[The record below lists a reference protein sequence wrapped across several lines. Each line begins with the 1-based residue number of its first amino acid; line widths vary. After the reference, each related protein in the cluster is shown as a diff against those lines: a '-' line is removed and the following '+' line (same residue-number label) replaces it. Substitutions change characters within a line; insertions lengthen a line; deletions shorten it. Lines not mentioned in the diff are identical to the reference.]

1 MKSEQNKRV
10 MMLTHEIQEV
20 VDELI
25 KRSPSA
31 IATAL
36 VFTMA
41 EVINNNKEVTTLD
54 EINELLAVAGV
65 ESLMLV
71 DGVFMASSNTNKKV
85 LH

>member
-1 MKSEQNKRV
+1 
-10 MMLTHEIQEV
+10 MLTHEIQEV

-71 DGVFMASSNTNKKV
+71 DGVCLWHQAILIRRYYTNVRRSKKYG
-85 LH
+85 

>member
-1 MKSEQNKRV
+1 
-10 MMLTHEIQEV
+10 MLTHEIQEV

-54 EINELLAVAGV
+54 EINQLLALAGV
-65 ESLMLV
+65 ESLISV
-71 DGVFMASSNTNKKV
+71 DGVFMASSNTNKEV